1 MYKAAIGLGIAL
13 SLAGCNTTDLQ
24 GIQHALSSKPTEI
37 ALTPNRYWA
46 GQAYQPRSR
55 SKTWTIEGYIVPRRA
70 SRMTYPSLG
79 CAAEW
84 AFKAGDPAGKL
95 TYREEIYHD
104 PKNTCV
110 KSLDV
115 SVKAIDAT
123 TVEYKSYNPDGSVS
137 ATGQLKPAPVP
148 VPFNLEGD
156 WSGFAKNAKGQKTE
170 IQVRLRRNE
179 QSLSHQFKDGCT
191 AELYYNSV
199 VRGALGMDEQTG
211 VSEMPGITC
220 DYGGL
225 VIFAPVNGNTLI
237 RRAHNEKNQIISETT
252 QTRMK

>member
-156 WSGFAKNAKGQKTE
+156 WSGFAKNAKG
-170 IQVRLRRNE
+170 RRRKSRFACVE
-179 QSLSHQFKDGCT
+179 MSSPFHISSRMDALP
-191 AELYYNSV
+191 NS
-199 VRGALGMDEQTG
+199 
-211 VSEMPGITC
+211 I
-220 DYGGL
+220 
-225 VIFAPVNGNTLI
+225 
-237 RRAHNEKNQIISETT
+237 TT
-252 QTRMK
+252 QSCAARLVWMSKQGYQKCLASPVITVAL